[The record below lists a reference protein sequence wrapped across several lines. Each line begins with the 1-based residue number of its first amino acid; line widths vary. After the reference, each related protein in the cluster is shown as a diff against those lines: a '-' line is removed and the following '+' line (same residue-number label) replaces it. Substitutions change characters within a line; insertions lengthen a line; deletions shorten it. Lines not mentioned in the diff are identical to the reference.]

1 MNKIYTLT
9 SFLVLYALLFSMP
22 IVQVAAESDRHS
34 FAFSARHT
42 FAVPGAG
49 AAFNT
54 WQGSGLIKDGY
65 ASGSG
70 FLKASFLVRG
80 TWREYEADF
89 VFTGGFQF
97 LDPDRLLLNA
107 TVIKSTIT
115 SFQSGASFQILL
127 IRGGKPPEGNV
138 SYFIPSLDSY
148 CESGSQSPAVVVI
161 N

>member
-42 FAVPGAG
+42 FAVPGA
-49 AAFNT
+49 AFNT

-70 FLKASFLVRG
+70 FLKASYLVRG

-89 VFTGGFQF
+89 VFTGGFRF
-97 LDPDRLLLNA
+97 LDSDRLLLDA

-127 IRGGKPPEGNV
+127 IRGGKPPEGSV
-138 SYFIPSLDSY
+138 SYFIPSLDLH